1 MSVVYT
7 SAPKAQYRY
16 RFEITSSSLGA
27 ILYAVVRVEMIAQM
41 SRDSDSLSASSNLP
55 RDSR

>member
-1 MSVVYT
+1 MGQSVRDGISVRDY
-7 SAPKAQYRY
+7 K
-16 RFEITSSSLGA
+16 FKLGA